1 MRALQTRDLSVVI
14 LLLNQDLC
22 FNCILLALACHICTL
37 GSLGFAHVLLLCLS
51 FFYLSFNFCDFFV
64 FFLYFSFQDSID
76 HISWSSWC
84 GSRWLSASRTHF
96 KRRVFTIQLLNFLML
111 LLNPP
116 ELLFQNICLFFELLL
131 QTILLMLKKLNL
143 VFKLLQLFNKLHVLF
158 FDGINYLV
166 LGVVAFLHLL
176 VVLLFKHYLHLIL
189 SLILQ
194 FFFDS
199 IVLFE
204 NLLLFY

>member
-1 MRALQTRDLSVVI
+1 MLGLQTRDLSVVI

-22 FNCILLALACHICTL
+22 FNCILLALACHSCTL
-37 GSLGFAHVLLLCLS
+37 GSLWFAHVLLLCLS

-84 GSRWLSASRTHF
+84 GSRWLSASRTHC
-96 KRRVFTIQLLNFLML
+96 KHRVFTIQLLNFLVL

-116 ELLFQNICLFFELLL
+116 ELLFQNICLFFKLLL

-158 FDGINYLV
+158 FDGINFLV
-166 LGVVAFLHLL
+166 LCVVAFLHFL